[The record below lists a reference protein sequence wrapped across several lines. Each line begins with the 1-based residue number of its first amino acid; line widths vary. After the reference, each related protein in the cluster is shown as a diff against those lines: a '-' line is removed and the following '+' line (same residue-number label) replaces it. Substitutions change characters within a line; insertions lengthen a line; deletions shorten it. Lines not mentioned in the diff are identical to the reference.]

1 MAVGSIVIVSFDQ
14 IDLAKLSPEI
24 IIVGGGAVGLIAA
37 VYLTSRNVRV
47 LVLEAGPEQL
57 DQESQAIFHAA
68 VSRGRNH
75 AGLHQG
81 RFRAL
86 GGTTNF
92 WGGQLVRFDRTVFT
106 ERAWLGDAAWPI
118 KLEDIEQFYAECERL
133 LGVPDGLSEDRS
145 VIKQLQTPAEYRD
158 SDLEYFY
165 TRWLTEKNLRFRF
178 ARFLESNANIAVV
191 TNAPVTSLRIGA
203 NSEIAAVT
211 VGFGHQAVDVAARLL
226 VLANGTVEMIRL
238 LQHQTADGHAP
249 PWAANPWLGRGFMD
263 HLEGTIASIVP
274 LEKSL
279 FRSLFDNVF
288 LQGMKLQPR
297 LKLSE
302 ARQLEDK
309 LLGAAIHVKFE
320 AQEHVQN
327 AKIFLAGLLKG
338 RLSHPRRITSEIWA
352 AVRLGFPMAWHYLV
366 NQRIWSPMNGNIQLR
381 VMLEHVPL
389 TSSTITLSEDC
400 DKFGMRI
407 PELRWA
413 VSGETEIRT
422 IQAAAALSKKYF
434 ESRGIAKVAIAEQI
448 LAGGPELLASFVDTF
463 HQMGGARMG
472 ISESDGVVDSMCRV
486 FGCDNLYVMGAAVFP
501 TSGFANPTFTA
512 MALALRTAETIRRRV
527 QR

>member
-1 MAVGSIVIVSFDQ
+1 MIVSSDQ
-14 IDLAKLSPEI
+14 IDWARLSPEVVI
-24 IIVGGGAVGLIAA
+24 AGGGAVGLLAA
-37 VYLTSRNVRV
+37 VYLASRNVRV
-47 LVLEAGPEQL
+47 LVLEAGPERL
-57 DQESQAIFHAA
+57 DQASQSIFHAA
-68 VSRGRNH
+68 VSRGRKH
-75 AGLHQG
+75 VGLHQG

-92 WGGQLVRFDRTVFT
+92 WGGQLVRFDRMVFT
-106 ERAWLGDAAWPI
+106 ERPWLSNAAWPI
-118 KLEDIEQFYAECERL
+118 KLEDIEPFYAECESL
-133 LGVPDGLSEDRS
+133 LGLPDGLSDDS
-145 VIKQLQTPAEYRD
+145 TVIKKLQTPAECRD
-158 SDLEYFY
+158 DDLEYFF

-178 ARFLESNANIAVV
+178 ARFLEGNANITVV
-191 TNAPVTSLRIGA
+191 TNAPVTSLRAGPGRDV
-203 NSEIAAVT
+203 AAVT
-211 VGFGHQAVDVAARLL
+211 VGFGPKAVDVVARHF
-226 VLANGTVEMIRL
+226 VLANGTVELIRL
-238 LQHQTADGHAP
+238 LQHQTTDGRAP

-263 HLEGTIASIVP
+263 HLEGTIASIMP
-274 LEKSL
+274 LDKGL

-297 LKLSE
+297 LRLS
-302 ARQLEDK
+302 ALRQIEDE

-338 RLSHPRRITSEIWA
+338 RLSNRGKVSLEIWA
-352 AVRLGFPMAWHYLV
+352 AARLGLPMAWHYLV

-389 TSSTITLSEDC
+389 PSSAITLSEAR
-400 DKFGMRI
+400 DKYGMRI
-407 PELRWA
+407 PELSWA
-413 VSGETEIRT
+413 VSSEKEIRT

-448 LAGGPELLASFVDTF
+448 LAGRPDLLASFVDTF
-463 HQMGGARMG
+463 HHMGGARMG
-472 ISESDGVVDSMCRV
+472 ISETDGVVDPMCCV
-486 FGCDNLYVMGAAVFP
+486 FGSDNLHVMGAAVFP

-512 MALALRTAETIRRRV
+512 MALALRTAEAIRRQV